1 MALPRSL
8 TSPLTVLV
16 LVVGLALALALRD
29 RMVGDGVAG
38 GAAGAGDPVPAAGAH
53 PAPAQSPRSSPA
65 TASEGA
71 RHSVTSGTT
80 AGPSETLSA
89 AEVCRNVGYLCAEV
103 ETEGSVRILRWP
115 ETTALIRV
123 WVPEPDH
130 LPPGRAR
137 ALQRAAV
144 RGIQAWNGH
153 PFPLSIRT
161 RSEGEAADV
170 TIQWARQLP
179 GGRLGRAQ
187 VEWVREGAEIRLR
200 VLALN
205 LATHLPGVGTNRELS
220 TEQVELVAAHEMGH
234 VLGLPH
240 SDDPRD
246 VMFPRNTAH
255 NLTSRDYRTLHA
267 VYDMPNGAEIRR
279 SRR

>member
-29 RMVGDGVAG
+29 RMTRDGAAAGPG
-38 GAAGAGDPVPAAGAH
+38 GAGNPVPPPGAH
-53 PAPAQSPRSSPA
+53 PVPDQGLPDAPA
-65 TASEGA
+65 TASKRA

-80 AGPSETLSA
+80 AGPSETLA
-89 AEVCRNVGYLCAEV
+89 ASEVCRDVGYLCAEV

-115 ETTALIRV
+115 EATSLIRV

-187 VEWVREGAEIRLR
+187 VEWIREGSEIRLR

-205 LATHLPGVGTNRELS
+205 LATHLPGVGVNRELG
-220 TEQVELVAAHEMGH
+220 TQQVELVAAHEMGH

-246 VMFPRNTAH
+246 VMYPRNTAH

-279 SRR
+279 